1 MKKAKQSQWYKENVA
16 SGTFSQRQS
25 AVLSAPA
32 TPTAEKTM
40 ALEPTIPL
48 IIVTSFIA
56 GVGSTLLASSFIAK
70 RKADRQYRDHLAMV
84 SAAKDRKPTHKLDS
98 EGFKIPNPGEDPD
111 GNWVGSFKVGGVRRD
126 IDAIQAKKLADE
138 DEERSMYH
146 ALSKIGLYGTN
157 YSNAEDSER
166 SRDTD
171 PGYEMPGAYMDRHA
185 SAVATARD
193 RLRNTR
199 PGYRNP

>member
-56 GVGSTLLASSFIAK
+56 GIGSALLASSFIAK

-84 SAAKDRKPTHKLDS
+84 ADAKDRKPTHRLDS

-111 GNWVGSFKVGGVRRD
+111 GNWVGSFKVADVKRD
-126 IDAIQAKKLADE
+126 IDRIAAAKEADARWS
-138 DEERSMYH
+138 DKYD
-146 ALSKIGLYGTN
+146 
-157 YSNAEDSER
+157 AEL
-166 SRDTD
+166 
-171 PGYEMPGAYMDRHA
+171 EMPGAYMDRHA

-193 RLRNTR
+193 RLGNTR